1 MLFYNQCFFLFRK
14 LVLLENEKGSEI
26 LKKYIFHLMV
36 LYIIWSIP
44 YYHYIVKNFS
54 GRSLFHNLASLVYQY
69 AVTGYSLQT
78 WYIPSLLFGIIVVQT
93 LSERIKNKTLL
104 FGLFVLSAVVL
115 LWGKAYYYLFPQSVV
130 IDALIK
136 TGLISLLRS
145 IPFIFIGM
153 HLARAY
159 LGNMRNRT
167 GDFLYWGVLGGLS
180 LVEIYYLK
188 INKLSLSY
196 DFYVCICPTVYF
208 LVRKCITGK
217 QVTVCVKNLGK
228 MSTIIYFSHIAIRD
242 LILNIGQNVRN
253 GVEFNGFV
261 LWGLTVFFSALL
273 ALLIIKMGAK
283 MKLFRYLY

>member
-78 WYIPSLLFGIIVVQT
+78 WYIPSLLFGIIVVQI

-115 LWGKAYYYLFPQSVV
+115 LWGESVLLF
-130 IDALIK
+130 
-136 TGLISLLRS
+136 ISTKCGYR
-145 IPFIFIGM
+145 
-153 HLARAY
+153 
-159 LGNMRNRT
+159 
-167 GDFLYWGVLGGLS
+167 
-180 LVEIYYLK
+180 
-188 INKLSLSY
+188 
-196 DFYVCICPTVYF
+196 CPY
-208 LVRKCITGK
+208 
-217 QVTVCVKNLGK
+217 
-228 MSTIIYFSHIAIRD
+228 
-242 LILNIGQNVRN
+242 
-253 GVEFNGFV
+253 
-261 LWGLTVFFSALL
+261 
-273 ALLIIKMGAK
+273 
-283 MKLFRYLY
+283 

>member
-1 MLFYNQCFFLFRK
+1 M
-14 LVLLENEKGSEI
+14 
-26 LKKYIFHLMV
+26 
-36 LYIIWSIP
+36 
-44 YYHYIVKNFS
+44 
-54 GRSLFHNLASLVYQY
+54 
-69 AVTGYSLQT
+69 TGYSLQT

-167 GDFLYWGVLGGLS
+167 ETFYIGL
-180 LVEIYYLK
+180 
-188 INKLSLSY
+188 
-196 DFYVCICPTVYF
+196 F
-208 LVRKCITGK
+208 
-217 QVTVCVKNLGK
+217 
-228 MSTIIYFSHIAIRD
+228 
-242 LILNIGQNVRN
+242 
-253 GVEFNGFV
+253 
-261 LWGLTVFFSALL
+261 
-273 ALLIIKMGAK
+273 
-283 MKLFRYLY
+283 